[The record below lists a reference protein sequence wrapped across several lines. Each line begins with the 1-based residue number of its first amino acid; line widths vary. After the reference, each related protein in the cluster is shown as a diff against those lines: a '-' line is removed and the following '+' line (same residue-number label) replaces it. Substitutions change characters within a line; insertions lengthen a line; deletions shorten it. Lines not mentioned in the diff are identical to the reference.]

1 MICRIC
7 HTNETDSTSGICW
20 ECSSYPQV
28 VNNDYY
34 NICKVADMFV
44 KFFLDDSDS
53 PAFSRVLLKMRD
65 KVSHNI

>member
-1 MICRIC
+1 MKCKICNQ
-7 HTNETDSTSGICW
+7 NETDSTSGICW
-20 ECSSYPQV
+20 ECANYPQV

-34 NICKVADMFV
+34 SIVRVAEMFV

-53 PAFSRVLLKMRD
+53 SAFSRVLLKMRD